1 MITKLTAENAE
12 LYYAPRFAEITAAFK
27 AAGQDIEIRSL
38 EDYFLYLDKI
48 AALEAGAKNMPNAY
62 LLVLPADEDIFAIDA
77 NSRAISI
84 PAFVKKNG
92 IGVYGDHRAEMIV
105 MTVDRYFDHE
115 DFLNDKIVINW
126 NFTPAGA
133 KIPVYE
139 ENQAAAAFAPNE
151 ELNPGLITF
160 GFIITKDMTP
170 QKGTLTFSVT
180 IYDDKSDEIVYSFNT
195 LTASVAINDTL
206 TLTDL
211 SVVKDDTDNYV
222 GRLTNSVYTNNTITP
237 VGTPVWKSGQKI
249 GDVFTGLDEVAYFRS
264 DEDLEGVYVDGA
276 MLKAYATVEPNT
288 ADVVYKWTFAPVDGT
303 IETGREFSTFN
314 VASDY
319 IEVELPRSNP
329 NDGTVYYQKD
339 EMGRIESA
347 LNYDEA
353 KAIYDAADL
362 SDTRPFLDLKVKK
375 VASAAVSATL
385 GGVSADDPEKSK
397 AQANQDKL
405 ALAINGDT
413 LRMSSTAALESFA
426 STNESQGSG
435 EWIALDIDTG
445 LESIEGLNWCDLA
458 VLDASDVEEAASIGL
473 GAGHIV
479 FWVKADVVAIA
490 SRTITITADGYK
502 PTKMVVKYDGVKDF
516 TGSNNFLVVTNSVDA
531 PKFFVRGSSYQA
543 LSAGNYQ
550 VVAQA
555 RIQAGDNYEKVL
567 EGADLKVNTE
577 YFLKDDNDEID
588 KLNPIMNE
596 DAAEAQAAGKE
607 LYVCVSAARNS
618 VPVESSVLSVPA
630 AVQPQVTLSVASEFR
645 FGDDVVLDPSFEG
658 EDYVYIDSTQ
668 LPEIV
673 ATVVIDSE
681 DNRDKAGAFATE
693 LVQTSAAALTL
704 AEIEQKIADH
714 ELTFQALPEDGKF
727 IFTPEE
733 IEEGEYVVRA
743 INRRNAT
750 YSVSENSDSIHTSFV
765 APAITNIDVN
775 AVFADEDAIP
785 ALVGGMRPNNVIQDF
800 EITRTRPSYD
810 FELIDKSTNN
820 FASAEISY
828 FIEEVDYDEET
839 GVVTDRE
846 TSGYVEPYG
855 EEDVRPVEIIQDE
868 QNNNL
873 YRFSITNDP
882 GYYRIRTVNRYNG
895 TIHTAYT
902 DIFGIKT
909 H

>member
-48 AALEAGAKNMPNAY
+48 AALQAGAKNMPNAY

-206 TLTDL
+206 TLVDP
-211 SVVKDDTDNYV
+211 SIVKNDTDNYV

-237 VGTPVWKSGQKI
+237 VGTPVWKSGKKD
-249 GDVFTGLDEVAYFRS
+249 GENYLGLDEVAYFKS
-264 DEDLEGVYVDGA
+264 TEDLEGVYVDGV

-288 ADVVYKWTFAPVDGT
+288 ADIVYKWTFAPVDGT
-303 IETGREFSTFN
+303 IETGREFSTVN
-314 VASDY
+314 LASDY
-319 IEVELPRSNP
+319 VEVELPRNNP

-339 EMGRIESA
+339 EMGRIAEA
-347 LNYDEA
+347 MTYDEA
-353 KAIYDAADL
+353 KAIYDAADV
-362 SDTRPFLDLKVKK
+362 SDNRPFLNLKVKK
-375 VASAAVSATL
+375 VASVPEGL
-385 GGVSADDPEKSK
+385 GGESADVEGKSK
-397 AQANQDKL
+397 SQANQDKL
-405 ALAINGDT
+405 ALAVNGDT
-413 LRMSSTAALESFA
+413 LRMSSIAALESYA

-435 EWIALDIDTG
+435 EWVALDIDTG
-445 LESIEGLNWCDLA
+445 LESIEGIQWGDSYILNAD
-458 VLDASDVEEAASIGL
+458 DVAEAASVGL

-490 SRTITITADGYK
+490 SRTVTLTAEGYK
-502 PTKMVVKYDGVKDF
+502 QTKMIVKYDGVKEDF
-516 TGSNNFLVVTNSVDA
+516 VGSQNFLVVTNETDM
-531 PKFFVRGSSYQA
+531 PKFFVRGSSFQA

-577 YFLKDDNDEID
+577 YFLKDENDEID

-596 DAAEAQAAGKE
+596 DAAAAQAAGKE
-607 LYVCVSAARNS
+607 LFVCVSAARNS
-618 VPVESSVLSVPA
+618 VPVESNVLSVPP
-630 AVQPQVTLSVASEFR
+630 AVQPQVTLSVASEFS
-645 FGDDVVLDPSFEG
+645 FGDDVILDPDFEG
-658 EDYVYIDSTQ
+658 EEYVYIDSTQ

-673 ATVVIDSE
+673 ATVTIDSANNE
-681 DNRDKAGAFATE
+681 DKAGAFATE
-693 LVQTSAAALTL
+693 LVQTSVAALTL

-714 ELTFQALPEDGKF
+714 DLIFQALPEDGKF

-743 INRRNAT
+743 INRRNGT
-750 YSVSENSDSIHTSFV
+750 YSVSENSDSINTSFV

-775 AVFADEDAIP
+775 AIFEDEDPIP
-785 ALVGGMRPNNVIQDF
+785 ALIGGMRPNNAIQDF
-800 EITRTRPSYD
+800 EITRTRPSYS

-820 FASAEISY
+820 FENAQISY

-855 EEDVRPVEIIQDE
+855 ETDIRPVEVIQDAE
-868 QNNNL
+868 NGNL

-882 GYYRIRTVNRYNG
+882 GFYRIRTVNRYNG